1 MLSLIMFNSYYHWQ
15 TILRMN
21 IINRPSCVMSLFIVL
36 IVNDLKDIDDNFEFA
51 TACVTLV

>member
-1 MLSLIMFNSYYHWQ
+1 
-15 TILRMN
+15 
-21 IINRPSCVMSLFIVL
+21 MSLFIVL